1 MKKIL
6 YIDCFSGLSG
16 DMMVGALIDLGIG
29 LKYITSELKKVDLS
43 GYIIKA
49 DKLKVNE
56 ITSTKFDVIIKT
68 KQHKRNFGQIR
79 SIIKNSSL
87 NKSTIDLSL
96 RIFEEIAKAEAKV
109 HSHNIED
116 VHFHEIG
123 ALDSIIDIVSTAIC
137 LNKLE
142 IDSNSDLVYSREI
155 PLGKGTA
162 STMHGIIPVPA
173 PATLE
178 ILKGLPVYG
187 GNFDFEATTPT
198 GAAIVKTISKK
209 FGEIPPMIIEKI
221 GLGAG
226 SRNSRKLTEIPN
238 ILRLLKGE
246 VSENEHYYRS
256 IASESML
263 VMENLILVTANIDDS
278 TPEILSYLLEKIFKI
293 KISDAWIEPVYMKKN
308 RSAFKLCILTPGDIL
323 DEVLKLIF
331 TESTTF
337 GARIEEVKRFALD
350 RHIKTVKL
358 PYGVV
363 KIKIGKYKGKEITFS
378 PEFESCA
385 ELARKKDKPLK
396 EVYRDAMFFLSN
408 K

>member
-6 YIDCFSGLSG
+6 YIDCFSGISG

-29 LKYITSELKKVDLS
+29 LKYIISELKKIDLS
-43 GYIIKA
+43 GYDIKV
-49 DKLKVNE
+49 DKLKVNA
-56 ITSTKFDVIIKT
+56 IISTKFDVIIKT
-68 KQHKRNFGQIR
+68 KQPERNFKQII

-87 NKSTIDLSL
+87 NKSIIDLSL

-142 IDSNSDLVYSREI
+142 INLNSDLVYSREI

-187 GNFDFEATTPT
+187 GNFDFEVTTPT

-226 SRNSRKLTEIPN
+226 SRSSRKLTEIPN
-238 ILRLLKGE
+238 ILRLLKGT
-246 VSENEHYYRS
+246 VNENEHCYRS
-256 IASESML
+256 IASENML
-263 VMENLILVTANIDDS
+263 VMENLILVTTNIDDS
-278 TPEILSYLLEKIFKI
+278 TPEILSYLLEKIFRI
-293 KISDAWIEPVYMKKN
+293 KIPDAWIEPVYMKKN
-308 RSAFKLCILTPGDIL
+308 RSAFKLCVLTSRDLL

-337 GARIEEVKRFALD
+337 GVRIEEVKRFALD
-350 RHIKTVKL
+350 RLIKTVKL
-358 PYGVV
+358 PYGEV

-385 ELARKKDKPLK
+385 KLARKKGKPIK
-396 EVYRDAMFFLSN
+396 EVYRDAMFFLSS